1 MNIGAKVEV
10 DDMLALIDRTWNFG
24 DAFFAEISYLSS
36 FGSIVPPPSV
46 SNKSNA

>member
-10 DDMLALIDRTWNFG
+10 DDMLALIDRT